1 MMKEIIYFNGQE
13 ISIDKLKSI
22 ILRSFKEVN
31 MFNSK
36 IHNTIISRL
45 EERRTIFKIHSVLE
59 HTDFGK
65 LIPLF
70 KNLSSNILEYEI
82 QLLEIYL
89 DMHKIKKEFYEEMVK
104 YTQNDRICHFTYG
117 IKNEKIILKNILLRY
132 NLSHIIDRCFSWADT
147 KQGGTFW
154 NIHHNNFHHWLA
166 EQNVDKQIYH

>member
-13 ISIDKLKSI
+13 VSIDKLKSI
-22 ILRSFKEVN
+22 ILRFLKDNN
-31 MFNSK
+31 MLNSE
-36 IHNTIISRL
+36 ISNTIISRL
-45 EERRTIFKIHSVLE
+45 EERRTIFRIHSALE

-70 KNLSSNILEYEI
+70 ENLSSNILEFEI

-117 IKNEKIILKNILLRY
+117 IKNENSILKNILLRY
-132 NLSHIIDRCFSWADT
+132 NLSHILDRCFYWADT
-147 KQGGTFW
+147 EQGGTFW
-154 NIHHNNFHHWLA
+154 NIHHFQFGDWL
-166 EQNVDKQIYH
+166 EKQNVNKQIYH